1 MIRHQTYLLA
11 LLVGGG
17 GGGVGHCTGG
27 QVVTSG
33 GCEAPVSPA
42 RPLARL
48 GWAGLGW
55 LGWARLGSADA
66 AEGGPGPAL
75 APGPRQD
82 HRRGCLKLQTC
93 TYHIQT
99 SDIVYRR

>member
-1 MIRHQTYLLA
+1 MVVVVVFTVQEVRWSLVAAVRLLC
-11 LLVGGG
+11 LLR
-17 GGGVGHCTGG
+17 
-27 QVVTSG
+27 
-33 GCEAPVSPA
+33 APWPDWA
-42 RPLARL
+42 GL
-48 GWAGLGW
+48 GWAGLAGLGW

-99 SDIVYRR
+99 SYIVYRR